1 MNWADKTVD
10 EAKLRT
16 FIREHRLGSFLNSPL
31 AGDGPGV
38 WTAKEWRQAMYTIQ
52 HIAKEEG
59 VLPLIH
65 GLDSVHGANYVK
77 NATIFPQ
84 QHGLGATFNP
94 VYAYE
99 MGRVT
104 ARDTMAAGVQWIYG
118 PILDLGV
125 NSRWFVHADSGT
137 FKGWMNFLV
146 LFGQFISC
154 LFHPSWGHPQ
164 KPRSRSNSK
173 NSSFTCTPQ
182 AAYVRNFLR
191 GPSCSFS
198 HGRRGH

>member
-1 MNWADKTVD
+1 MLSLLNPRLFSSLYPRSCPLFSIYPFIDLNVSSPPKKKTQTELDLAIAMNWADKTVD
-10 EAKLRT
+10 EAKVRG

-31 AGDGPGV
+31 AGDSPGV

-77 NATIFPQ
+77 GSTIFPQ

-94 VYAYE
+94 AYARE

-104 ARDTMAAGVQWIYG
+104 AQDTMAGGVQWIYG

-125 NSRWFVHADSGT
+125 NSRW
-137 FKGWMNFLV
+137 
-146 LFGQFISC
+146 
-154 LFHPSWGHPQ
+154 
-164 KPRSRSNSK
+164 
-173 NSSFTCTPQ
+173 
-182 AAYVRNFLR
+182 YVRV
-191 GPSCSFS
+191 
-198 HGRRGH
+198 

>member
-10 EAKLRT
+10 EAKVRS

-31 AGDGPGV
+31 AGDSPGI

-77 NATIFPQ
+77 GSTIFPQ

-94 VYAYE
+94 AYAHE

-104 ARDTMAAGVQWIYG
+104 AQDTMAAGVQWIYG

-125 NSRWFVHADSGT
+125 NSRWC
-137 FKGWMNFLV
+137 V
-146 LFGQFISC
+146 L
-154 LFHPSWGHPQ
+154 
-164 KPRSRSNSK
+164 
-173 NSSFTCTPQ
+173 
-182 AAYVRNFLR
+182 
-191 GPSCSFS
+191 SFS
-198 HGRRGH
+198 LVFCLYLCCDA

>member
-1 MNWADKTVD
+1 MTPFPLTPRLFSYSTPHFISELFSSTPPHAQTELDLAIAMNWADKTVD
-10 EAKLRT
+10 EAKIRT
-16 FIREHRLGSFLNSPL
+16 FIRDHRLGSFLNSPL
-31 AGDGPGV
+31 AGDSPGV

-77 NATIFPQ
+77 DATIFPQ

-94 VYAYE
+94 AHARE

-104 ARDTMAAGVQWIYG
+104 AQDTMAGGVQWIYG

-125 NSRWFVHADSGT
+125 NSRW
-137 FKGWMNFLV
+137 
-146 LFGQFISC
+146 
-154 LFHPSWGHPQ
+154 
-164 KPRSRSNSK
+164 
-173 NSSFTCTPQ
+173 
-182 AAYVRNFLR
+182 YVRVCSMLKRGVFLFV
-191 GPSCSFS
+191 PFLF
-198 HGRRGH
+198 